1 MPLATLHPQNFL
13 WGLLIGLVRMN
24 GQSLDH
30 VLSALNP
37 EQRSA
42 VQTLS
47 GPLLVLAGAGTGKTK
62 VITSRI
68 ANLIFSGVRPEQ
80 IVAVSFTN
88 KAAREMGERLA
99 HIVGKQIQK
108 QSILSTFHS
117 FCLRI
122 LREFPAESG
131 LREGFSIADE
141 GTSRDLLKETLLE
154 HKLQDIFSLSRASEI
169 IGNLKDELVIPD
181 DLSKGSQLV
190 NRLLVQKL
198 FKDYERRLRLFN
210 LVDFNDIVYRTVL
223 MMRSHPAVRDI
234 LCDRYRHFLVDEFQD
249 TSNAQFELVRLL
261 GEKHRNVCVVGDDDQ
276 SIYAWRGAKPK
287 VLFDFLEI
295 FPETKRVTLEQN
307 YRCSSQIL
315 AVANSVIATNAG
327 RLGKTL
333 WSRKDERVP
342 VRLHSAENE
351 RDEALFVADQIQ
363 KLHREESLP
372 WVGFTVLVRSN
383 AQTDAIE
390 QAFIE
395 RKIPYHV
402 HGGSE
407 FFDKKEIRD
416 LLSYLKFANNPFDMN
431 SLFRVINVP
440 SRGIGLRTLETLREG
455 FEKSHAANKALNFLQ
470 YLIAVRSDFPAL
482 SSFLDVF
489 IPVFNKFRLAEN
501 TKDVANSLRD
511 CFEQLGLKK
520 DVLNTSKSMQ
530 IANWRMNL
538 IEKLLAV
545 MEKVELDS
553 FSLSGVVDALHL
565 DDSGFSS
572 RKEVGDR
579 VQVMTIHASK
589 GLEFPCV
596 FLIGVEEKR
605 LPHERSMETP
615 EGVEEERRLFY
626 VALTRAQKFL
636 FLSHCGFRSK
646 GHRSARGADIEPS
659 RFLSEVPADNLVQS
673 ETDPNAE
680 EAQRLEAA
688 QRLFEMFR

>member
-1 MPLATLHPQNFL
+1 MSTQT
-13 WGLLIGLVRMN
+13 
-24 GQSLDH
+24 LDH
-30 VLSALNP
+30 LLKSLNP

-42 VQTLS
+42 VETLS

-68 ANLIFSGVRPEQ
+68 ANLIAHGVRPEQ

-108 QSILSTFHS
+108 RSILSTFHS

-122 LREFPAESG
+122 LREFPQQAG
-131 LREGFSIADE
+131 LRCGFSIADE

-154 HKLQDIFSLSRASEI
+154 HKLQDIISLSKASEI
-169 IGNLKDELVIPD
+169 IGNLKDELVVPNE
-181 DLSKGSQLV
+181 LSKVTHLV
-190 NRLLVQKL
+190 NRLLIQKL
-198 FKDYERRLRLFN
+198 FQDYERRLRLYN

-223 MMRSHPAVRDI
+223 MMRAHPEVRDL

-276 SIYAWRGAKPK
+276 SIYAWRGAKPQ
-287 VLFDFLEI
+287 VLFDFLNV

-342 VRLHSAENE
+342 VRLHTAENE
-351 RDEALFVADQIQ
+351 RDEALFVADQVQRI
-363 KLHREESLP
+363 HRTESLP
-372 WVGFTVLVRSN
+372 WNGFTILVRSN
-383 AQTDAIE
+383 AQTDIIE
-390 QAFIE
+390 QVFIE

-407 FFDKKEIRD
+407 FFDKKEVRD
-416 LLSYLKFANNPFDMN
+416 LLSYLKFANNPFDIN

-440 SRGIGLRTLETLREG
+440 ARGIGLRTLETLRDG
-455 FEKSHAANKALNFLQ
+455 YEKAHAQQSSLSFLGYLESVRLEMPAVGNFLE
-470 YLIAVRSDFPAL
+470 L
-482 SSFLDVF
+482 F
-489 IPVFNKFRLAEN
+489 IPIFQKFRAAQRPA
-501 TKDVANSLRD
+501 DVAQSLRD
-511 CFEQLGLKK
+511 CFEHLGLKK
-520 DVLNTSKSMQ
+520 DVLTTSKSMQ
-530 IANWRMNL
+530 IANWRINL
-538 IEKLLAV
+538 VEKLLTVIEKL
-545 MEKVELDS
+545 EIES
-553 FSLSGVVDALHL
+553 FSLGEMVDALHL

-579 VQVMTIHASK
+579 VQIMTIHASK

-605 LPHERSMETP
+605 LPHERSMETS

-626 VALTRAQKFL
+626 VALTRAQKYL
-636 FLSHCGFRSK
+636 FLSHCGFRSR

-659 RFLSEVPADNLVQS
+659 RFLSEVPAQSLVLS
-673 ETDPNAE
+673 ETDPNTE

>member
-1 MPLATLHPQNFL
+1 MS
-13 WGLLIGLVRMN
+13 

-30 VLSALNP
+30 LLQTLNP

-68 ANLIFSGVRPEQ
+68 ANLIYSGVRPEQ

-99 HIVGKQIQK
+99 HIVGKQVQK
-108 QSILSTFHS
+108 RSILSTFHS

-122 LREFPAESG
+122 LREFPEESG
-131 LREGFSIADE
+131 LRQGFSIADE
-141 GTSRDLLKETLLE
+141 GISRDLLKETILE
-154 HKLQDIFSLSRASEI
+154 HKLQDIFSLARASEI
-169 IGNLKDELVIPD
+169 IGNLKDELVVPD
-181 DLSKGSQLV
+181 DLSKGSRLL
-190 NRLLVQKL
+190 NRLLVKKM
-198 FKDYERRLRLFN
+198 FRDYERRLRLYN

-223 MMRSHPAVRDI
+223 MMRSHDVVREM
-234 LCDRYRHFLVDEFQD
+234 LCERYKHFLVDEFQD

-287 VLFDFLEI
+287 VLFDFLEV
-295 FPETKRVTLEQN
+295 FPETIRVTLEQN

-342 VRLHSAENE
+342 VRLHTAENE
-351 RDEALFVADQIQ
+351 RDEALFVADQIH
-363 KLHREESLP
+363 KIHREESLP
-372 WVGFTVLVRSN
+372 WAGFTVLVRSN

-395 RKIPYHV
+395 RKVPYHV

-416 LLSYLKFANNPFDMN
+416 LLSYLKFANNPFDIN

-440 SRGIGLRTLETLREG
+440 SRGIGLKTLENLRDG
-455 FEKSHAANKALNFLQ
+455 FEKAHSSDKSLNFLH
-470 YLIAVRSDFPAL
+470 YLTSVRSDFPAV
-482 SSFLDVF
+482 SAFLELF
-489 IPVFNKFRLAEN
+489 IPVFNKFRLAGS

-520 DVLNTSKSMQ
+520 DVLSTSNSMQ
-530 IANWRMNL
+530 VAHWRTNL
-538 IEKLLAV
+538 IEKLLSV
-545 MEKVELDS
+545 LEKIELDD

-579 VQVMTIHASK
+579 VQIMTIHASK

-636 FLSHCGFRSK
+636 FLSHCGFRSR
-646 GHRSARGADIEPS
+646 GTRSSRGADIEPS
-659 RFLSEVPADNLVQS
+659 RFLSEVPSENLARS
-673 ETDPNAE
+673 ETDPATE

-688 QRLFEMFR
+688 KRLFEMFR